1 MWSRRFGSVRTPC
14 SGAVGARKP
23 IIGSQPSLS
32 AEGHPVAKST
42 TSSPHG
48 APRSANEMNTNDDD
62 ADLERVEFDFSR
74 AKLVNRPSSSDG
86 FGVVIDGAVEYSLR
100 LIPSNKIL
108 GRFASTREAWPAVL
122 AEIERG
128 IPAKCLVLD
137 WHWANGRRG
146 RVSSG
151 RLLVST
157 ARSGLGL
164 DGAPRR
170 MRAAS

>member
-1 MWSRRFGSVRTPC
+1 
-14 SGAVGARKP
+14 
-23 IIGSQPSLS
+23 
-32 AEGHPVAKST
+32 
-42 TSSPHG
+42 
-48 APRSANEMNTNDDD
+48 MNTNDDD

-74 AKLVNRPSSSDG
+74 AKLVNRPSSPDG
-86 FGVVIDGAVEYSLR
+86 FGIVIDGAVGYSLR
-100 LIPSNKIL
+100 LTPSNKIL

-122 AEIERG
+122 AEIQRG

-164 DGAPRR
+164 DVARQH

>member
-1 MWSRRFGSVRTPC
+1 
-14 SGAVGARKP
+14 
-23 IIGSQPSLS
+23 
-32 AEGHPVAKST
+32 
-42 TSSPHG
+42 
-48 APRSANEMNTNDDD
+48 MNTNDD

-74 AKLVNRPSSSDG
+74 AKLVNRPSSPDG
-86 FGVVIDGAVEYSLR
+86 FGIVIDGAVGYSLR

-108 GRFASTREAWPAVL
+108 GRFGSTREAWPAVL
-122 AEIERG
+122 AAVERG
-128 IPAKCLVLD
+128 MPAKCLILD

-164 DGAPRR
+164 DVAQHR
-170 MRAAS
+170 MRMAG